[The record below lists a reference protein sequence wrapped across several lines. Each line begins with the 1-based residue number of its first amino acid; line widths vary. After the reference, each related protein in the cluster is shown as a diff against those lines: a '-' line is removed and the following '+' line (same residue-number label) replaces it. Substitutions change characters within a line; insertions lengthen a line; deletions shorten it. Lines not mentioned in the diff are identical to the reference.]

1 MLATMTAE
9 SNQYTRRNSTF
20 LYNVMTSLSFVRA
33 LPASLGALH
42 MSPIV
47 FLKVESIVLNR
58 VRNSCEPLVITFAE
72 ITV

>member
-1 MLATMTAE
+1 MLATMTVE
-9 SNQYTRRNSTF
+9 SNQYTRSNSTF
-20 LYNVMTSLSFVRA
+20 LYNVMTSLSFMRA
-33 LPASLGALH
+33 LPASLGALN

-58 VRNSCEPLVITFAE
+58 VRNSCEPSVITFLE